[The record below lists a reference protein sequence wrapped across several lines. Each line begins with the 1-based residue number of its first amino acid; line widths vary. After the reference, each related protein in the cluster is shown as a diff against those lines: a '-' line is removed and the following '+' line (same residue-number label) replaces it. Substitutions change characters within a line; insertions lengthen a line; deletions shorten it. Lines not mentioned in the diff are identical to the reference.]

1 MLTKVFMVMV
11 ALYEG
16 ATVLQDHV
24 ANGVV
29 VGRPMCHVPMNAH
42 AEETALLLQQLVRPL
57 LH

>member
-1 MLTKVFMVMV
+1 MV

-24 ANGVV
+24 ASGVV
-29 VGRPMCHVPMNAH
+29 VGRPMCHVPMSAH
-42 AEETALLLQQLVRPL
+42 AVETALLLQQLVRPL